1 MSLTQVVEADAKVVA
16 DMIDVATSMLPFM
29 RVLYVTDKIG
39 ITNKNALIER
49 SIKGIQE
56 VAKKQLETTD
66 LSNNSEN
73 LLAIEQGQSSQMKLY
88 SQQLEQLIEFALL
101 DNVLTEQEKQVLFK
115 KAASEGIDLSE
126 FEMVL
131 QAKLFEKQK
140 NIE

>member
-1 MSLTQVVEADAKVVA
+1 
-16 DMIDVATSMLPFM
+16 
-29 RVLYVTDKIG
+29 
-39 ITNKNALIER
+39 
-49 SIKGIQE
+49 
-56 VAKKQLETTD
+56 
-66 LSNNSEN
+66 
-73 LLAIEQGQSSQMKLY
+73 MKLY